1 MEEVNVK
8 MIVKSEKETATMSK
22 NSEAVKKYYSENCT
36 EFKIRAI
43 NSEGEVI
50 KAYAASCGC
59 SAQSLFLAAVKYY
72 MELGLVPD
80 AVKRGRKKREETK

>member
-1 MEEVNVK
+1 MV
-8 MIVKSEKETATMSK
+8 ETKNKGVSTMSK

-43 NSEGEVI
+43 NSEGEAI
-50 KAYAASCGC
+50 KAYAASCGF

-80 AVKRGRKKREETK
+80 AVKRGRKKREEIK